1 MSSSVSSLAQS
12 PIVLT
17 AVLEPVVLEAR
28 LVSLL
33 LLTIS
38 AAARVVRSRV
48 SSRCSSGDTESQ
60 IQGENMKSSTL
71 IRVKLNRTL
80 SQEGQR
86 WLEHEYNLMF

>member
-48 SSRCSSGDTESQ
+48 SSRCSSGDTECR
-60 IQGENMKSSTL
+60 IKGEKFVFNRFEFEWPDFDSSKPKIGWKMIL
-71 IRVKLNRTL
+71 
-80 SQEGQR
+80 GA
-86 WLEHEYNLMF
+86 

>member
-33 LLTIS
+33 LLGIS
-38 AAARVVRSRV
+38 AVARVVRSRV
-48 SSRCSSGDTESQ
+48 SSLCSSGDTECR
-60 IQGENMKSSTL
+60 IKGE
-71 IRVKLNRTL
+71 
-80 SQEGQR
+80 
-86 WLEHEYNLMF
+86 